1 MPDETSDSF
10 ESNPFRDAITL
21 PDDDEARRR
30 NPFDRDRDHDKETPT
45 RREQLRTIADLD
57 FVDKRTLEK
66 APQIRDLRVLDLN
79 DLALEFSGVPTGND
93 RIAEL
98 TIEDIQDI
106 ESVFLDIKLK
116 AGRELVGG
124 SNDLAA
130 VDVSCCC
137 CTPCCC
143 CAATDTS
150 HTAA

>member
-1 MPDETSDSF
+1 MPDETPDSL
-10 ESNPFRDAITL
+10 ESNPFRDAISL
-21 PDDDEARRR
+21 PSPEDEARRR
-30 NPFDRDRDHDKETPT
+30 TPFERDRVKESPT
-45 RREQLRTIADLD
+45 KREQMRTIAELD

-66 APQIRDLRVLDLN
+66 APQIRDLKVHDLN
-79 DLALEFSGVPTGND
+79 DLAREFSGVPTGND
-93 RIAEL
+93 RIAKL

-106 ESVFLDIKLK
+106 EAVFLDIKLK

-124 SNDLAA
+124 ATDLAA

-143 CAATDTS
+143 CAATDMS